1 MLSPVFLTSIWM
13 AFANTVGPSTS
24 TPREKPRLC
33 VLTDISN
40 EPDDEQSLIRLLLY
54 ANEIDIECLIAT
66 TGIHLKQTI
75 APERIV
81 RTVAAYGE
89 VVGNLGAHAGGY
101 PSAALLH
108 SRIKS
113 GNPGYGIKAVGPG
126 LSSEGSKHLIHIVD
140 SSDDRPVWVAAWGG
154 ANTLAQALFDVRR
167 TRSRAAIDAFVAKI
181 RVYAISDQDDA
192 GPWLRKTFKNLYY
205 VVSPSVVGG
214 NHLEYYES
222 AWSGISGDR
231 FYKNGPGID
240 LDLCEN
246 PWLRANVAENH
257 GPLGALYPRVEYIM
271 EGDTPSFLNL
281 IANGLGAERDPSFG
295 GWGGRYV
302 LRNTRGEDRPI
313 YTHDR
318 DTVTVG
324 NNSYTSAQ
332 ATIWRWRRAFQHDF
346 AARMDWS
353 VQPERAR
360 ANHNPRP
367 VVDGDASQTVVETR
381 AFAGTP
387 VTVSA
392 RGSTDPDGDELR
404 YRWFIYPEAGT
415 LSRDKAPSIVLRG
428 AGSPEVSFD
437 APSVTA
443 PGALHLILE
452 VSDSGSPSLYAYRRV
467 IVNVFP

>member
-1 MLSPVFLTSIWM
+1 MLSPIVLSTLTM
-13 AFANTVGPSTS
+13 ALVAAAEPTTT
-24 TPREKPRLC
+24 TPQQKPRLC

-54 ANEIDIECLIAT
+54 ANEIDVEGIVAT
-66 TGIHLKQTI
+66 TGVHLKTHI

-81 RTVAAYGE
+81 RTVEAYGE
-89 VVGNLGAHAGGY
+89 VVGNLSVHAGGY
-101 PSAALLH
+101 PSAALLR

-126 LSSEGSKHLIHIVD
+126 LSSEGSRHLIDLVD
-140 SSDDRPVWVAAWGG
+140 RADDRPVWVAVWGG

-167 TRSRAAIDAFVAKI
+167 TRTRSAIDAFVAKL

-240 LDLCEN
+240 LDMVEN
-246 PWLRANVAENH
+246 PWLRANIAEKH

-295 GWGGRYV
+295 GWGGRYI
-302 LRNTRGEDRPI
+302 LRNTRGEERPI
-313 YTHDR
+313 YIHDR
-318 DTVTVG
+318 DTVVVG
-324 NNSYTSAQ
+324 SNSYTSAQ
-332 ATIWRWRRAFQHDF
+332 ATVWRWRRAFQNDF
-346 AARMDWS
+346 AARMDWTI
-353 VQPERAR
+353 QPERTG
-360 ANHNPRP
+360 ANHNPVP
-367 VVDGDASQTVVETR
+367 VVEGDASQTVVETR
-381 AFAGTP
+381 AFSGTP
-387 VTVSA
+387 VKLTA
-392 RGSTDPDGDELR
+392 RGTSDPDGHGLR
-404 YRWFIYPEAGT
+404 YRWFVYPEAGS
-415 LSRDKAPSIVLRG
+415 LNHAQSAAVVLRG
-428 AGSPEVSFD
+428 ANSPEVSFD

-443 PGALHLILE
+443 PATMHLILE
-452 VSDSGSPSLYAYRRV
+452 VADSGTPSLYAYRRV